1 MLEWVLPGADEIEQH
16 YGKPSWSVT
25 LEMKP

>member
-1 MLEWVLPGADEIEQH
+1 MLEWVSPGADEIEQH
-16 YGKPSWSVT
+16 HGKHSWSVT